1 MKIGLFIF
9 AFFFVILGF
18 SPLYLNLPLY
28 KLDLLLDLLDL
39 VFTLLNLIDD
49 RVVVLGALLLV
60 SFVLFTLNFPV
71 LF

>member
-1 MKIGLFIF
+1 VEIGLFIF
-9 AFFFVILGF
+9 TFFFVILGF

-39 VFTLLNLIDD
+39 VLALLDLIDD

-60 SFVLFTLNFPV
+60 SFVLFALNFPI